1 MQSSARI
8 VAVALTSA
16 AAAAL
21 LVSCATSPPT
31 GPMGFFVTSANP
43 GNGGNLGGLTGA
55 DAHCQKLAAAAGA
68 GSRTWRAYLSTS
80 YIPPNATSAIHARDR
95 IGKGPWFNAKGALI
109 ASDLT
114 QLHGSNNLN
123 KLTAL
128 TEKGTVVNGRGD
140 TPNMHDILTGSRPDG
155 TAYPG
160 FPGQPNLTCGEW
172 TRETNAFAVVGHHD
186 RLQNWAGAADPWA
199 ESWNSSHLT
208 VSCSKEDLPKSG
220 GAGLFYCFATD

>member
-1 MQSSARI
+1 MKIKPR
-8 VAVALTSA
+8 ALALSA

-21 LVSCATSPPT
+21 LAACAIVPSS
-31 GPMGFFVTSANP
+31 GPMSFFITSVNP
-43 GNGGNLGGLTGA
+43 GNGGNLGGLAGA
-55 DAHCQKLAAAAGA
+55 DAHCQNLAAAAGA
-68 GSRTWRAYLSTS
+68 GSRSWRAYLSTS
-80 YIPPNATSAIHARDR
+80 YIPPNATSAVHARDR
-95 IGKGPWFNAKGALI
+95 IGKGPWFNAKGVLI
-109 ASDLT
+109 ASDLA
-114 QLHGSNNLN
+114 QLHGANNLN

-128 TEKGTVVNGRGD
+128 TEKGGVVNGRGD

-172 TRETNAFAVVGHHD
+172 TREANAFAVVGHHD

-208 VSCSKEDLPKSG
+208 VSCSKDDLPKSG
-220 GAGLFYCFATD
+220 GAGLFYCFAAN

>member
-1 MQSSARI
+1 MQRTARI
-8 VAVALTSA
+8 LATALTAA

-21 LVSCATSPPT
+21 VASCATTPTT

-43 GNGGNLGGLTGA
+43 GNGGNLGGLAGA

-80 YIPPNATSAIHARDR
+80 YIPPNATSAVHARDR
-95 IGKGPWFNAKGALI
+95 IGKGPWFNVKGVLI
-109 ASDLT
+109 ASDLA
-114 QLHGSNNLN
+114 QLHGANNLS
-123 KLTAL
+123 KQTAL
-128 TEKGTVVNGRGD
+128 TEKGGMVNGRGD
-140 TPNMHDILTGSRPDG
+140 TPNQHDILTGSRPDG
-155 TAYPG
+155 TAWPA

-172 TRETNAFAVVGHHD
+172 TREADAFAMVGHHD
-186 RLQNWAGAADPWA
+186 RLQNTPVKDPWA

-220 GAGLFYCFATD
+220 GAGLFYCLAAD